1 MCFKGVLRK
10 FQGCSNKV
18 FSVLQGNFK
27 GVLRNIKGCFNGVLS
42 GNSGCLTLV
51 NAGYFFEEI
60 TQISAPRKS
69 PLKIDFAN
77 FVFTGA

>member
-1 MCFKGVLRK
+1 MNFTHFYFYNFPCSEDDLYTNIPQIVFFINIGIFNSDGVPK
-10 FQGCSNKV
+10 
-18 FSVLQGNFK
+18 
-27 GVLRNIKGCFNGVLS
+27 IPYM
-42 GNSGCLTLV
+42 LTLV

-60 TQISAPRKS
+60 KQTSAPLKS